1 VTNVGALSP
10 VLTIQ
15 IVLLVSQRSL
25 WCILMQSRREQQRI
39 MGAIEWLP
47 LAKAKRVEWGAGMR
61 FSPLSRPA
69 KAAHPVRRDSQ
80 LIADIG
86 NYVIILFRG

>member
-1 VTNVGALSP
+1 
-10 VLTIQ
+10 
-15 IVLLVSQRSL
+15 
-25 WCILMQSRREQQRI
+25 

-86 NYVIILFRG
+86 NYVIIRFRG